1 MVGEQVQRVGGTIMK
16 ELFENNPHATL
27 VIQSWFM
34 GKMLESLDDNTVPE
48 DFREMLRQQG
58 VQKEHL
64 IKMVEGSPRSLL
76 DVLDENDVIISIV
89 YDAKNNVFRYAVN
102 DSVESIDYKTRK
114 EAEADAIAYGVM
126 ELETKIKES

>member
-1 MVGEQVQRVGGTIMK
+1 MK

-114 EAEADAIAYGVM
+114 EAETDAVAYGMV
-126 ELETKIKES
+126 ELENKIKES

>member
-1 MVGEQVQRVGGTIMK
+1 MITFTEV
-16 ELFENNPHATL
+16 FEKNPHATL
-27 VIQSWFM
+27 VVQSWFM
-34 GKMLESLDDNTVPE
+34 GKMLESLDDETVPE